1 MDPRIADYIRAN
13 RRRYTR
19 DAIRQ
24 QLVEAGHAP
33 EEIDATWAAL
43 DAPDPDVTAGEGFW
57 RRFWLFLAAVNVA
70 VFLLVG
76 VGTGLFGSIA
86 QGGGS
91 ILLVVLAIAMG
102 IGALISWGAV
112 AATGPT
118 KLGRGTALAIGAI
131 IPLLFALLIGG
142 SCYALIGTIGPP
154 LPPPTRGTMEM
165 VIEPPLDFRGSGV
178 ATCQAYPPGTSFNV
192 FAERLGTSGGRAVSV
207 SIDGFADQTGVAGN
221 IGLYVMLNPED
232 GPAEPGVS
240 YATTGGAT
248 VDFDGAPD
256 GRSGTVTFEH
266 LAPEPIER
274 PPSEAVPEPIS
285 GTITWAC
292 DTGG

>member
-33 EEIDATWAAL
+33 DEIDATWAAL
-43 DAPDPDVTAGEGFW
+43 DAPDPDATAGERFW
-57 RRFWLFLAAVNVA
+57 PRFWLFVAAVNVA

-76 VGTGLFGSIA
+76 FGTGMFGA

-91 ILLVVLAIAMG
+91 VLLVILAIALG

-142 SCYALIGTIGPP
+142 SCYALVGTMGPP
-154 LPPPTRGTMEM
+154 LPSPTGGSMELQ
-165 VIEPPLDFRGSGV
+165 IDPPLDFQGSGA
-178 ATCQAYPPGTSFNV
+178 ATCQAFPQGTSFNV
-192 FAERLGTSGGRAVSV
+192 YADRLGTSAGRVVSV
-207 SIDGFADQTGVAGN
+207 SIDGFVKQPGVPGTV
-221 IGLYVMLNPED
+221 GLYVLLNPQD
-232 GPAEPGVS
+232 GPAEPAASYVS
-240 YATTGGAT
+240 DIGASVT
-248 VDFDGAPD
+248 FDGPPD
-256 GRSGTVTFEH
+256 GLSGTISFEN
-266 LAPEPIER
+266 LAPEPMER
-274 PPSEAVPEPIS
+274 PPDEAVPEPIS
-285 GTITWAC
+285 GTVTWTC